1 MVQAP
6 LKKTHTLKQRITS
19 GFVRGQPA
27 QFQNVNF
34 LVHTPIHKWQTAGK
48 KLVTSHEIEALQ
60 DKQKLQRKTFS
71 ELAER

>member
-1 MVQAP
+1 MMRGLTDIRSCNKFKQVQAP

-34 LVHTPIHKWQTAGK
+34 LVHTPIHKWQTRGK
-48 KLVTSHEIEALQ
+48 KTC
-60 DKQKLQRKTFS
+60 D
-71 ELAER
+71 